1 MTPERWQEVKKVLAS
16 ALELKPEERRVYL
29 DQACPELD
37 LRREVE
43 SLLAAHEQ
51 GDSSFMDQ
59 PVDANPT
66 LEKGAQLGQ
75 YKIFARIGAGGM
87 GEVYRARDTRL
98 SRDVAIKVLPSFL
111 SNDPDRLRRFEQE
124 ARAAAALNHPNILA
138 VHQMGTYEGAP
149 YLVSEL
155 LEGATLREH
164 LKRGPIP
171 LRKVIDCGVQVAGG
185 LAAAHEKGIVHRDL
199 KPENLFVTKD
209 GRMKILDFGLAKL
222 TETKWP
228 VDSKAPTVSRVTEP
242 GVVMGTVG
250 YMAPEQVSGKPVDH
264 RADVFAL
271 GAVLYEM
278 LTGKRAFQ
286 KATSVE
292 TLNAILHED
301 PPGVSQLVSTT
312 PPALQKVVQRCLEK
326 DPEQRF
332 QSASDLAFALEAL
345 LDSTSATAAAIGRP
359 ASRRS
364 GLRAAAAVTIVLAA
378 LVVGGY
384 FYFHRTLLTE
394 KDSIVVADFANTTG
408 DPVFDDTLR
417 QGLSVQ
423 LEQSPFFTIVSGD
436 RITQTLGLMEQPR
449 DARLT
454 PALARQLCERVSAKA
469 VIEGSIASLD
479 NQYIL
484 GLNAVDC
491 QTGEAL
497 AQEQVTADG
506 KTKVLAAL
514 TTAASELRSRLGES
528 RASLETYNVPL
539 VQATTSSLEAL
550 QTYSRCDREF
560 YQSDLATAIQSCEH
574 AVSLDPGF
582 AAPHALLSNLYA
594 FRGDSNLASENA
606 RKAYELR
613 DRASE
618 WEKLFISG
626 LYHIWYTGDF
636 EKAADAS
643 LLWAQTYP
651 LDQRAFSQLD
661 YNYRVLGRYEQALAA
676 SLEAVRLDP
685 TRSQSYVEVATDQVL
700 LNRLEEA
707 RATIQGA
714 QARSLQS
721 LYFPDMLYWIA
732 FLLNDAAG
740 MGKQESDLPAIDKP
754 YVEIGMAT
762 HAGRLSHARDL
773 TQGAIASATRANAME
788 AAAALG
794 ATSALTEALFG
805 NLTGARS
812 AAMRATSMSADWDSR
827 EMSAL
832 ALALAGELP
841 EANNLSADLNR
852 RFPERTCVQFD
863 YLPAIHAAVALRQG
877 GPEEAIAALR
887 AASPYELSFL
897 WPARSPAMMPAYVR
911 GEAYLAAHRGAQAAA
926 EFQRILDHQSVFFFS
941 APIGVL
947 ARLQLGRAYGMQGD
961 TAKAK
966 TAYQDFLALWKDAD
980 PDIPILKQAKAEY
993 ARLQ

>member
-1 MTPERWQEVKKVLAS
+1 MSTMIGQVVSHYRII
-16 ALELKPEERRVYL
+16 
-29 DQACPELD
+29 
-37 LRREVE
+37 
-43 SLLAAHEQ
+43 
-51 GDSSFMDQ
+51 
-59 PVDANPT
+59 
-66 LEKGAQLGQ
+66 EKLG
-75 YKIFARIGAGGM
+75 GGGM
-87 GEVYRARDTRL
+87 GVVYKAEDTRL
-98 SRDVAIKVLPSFL
+98 HRNVALKFLPDDVAQDAQVLA
-111 SNDPDRLRRFEQE
+111 RFQRE
-124 ARAAAALNHPNILA
+124 AQAASALNHPNICTIYDIGEENGRA
-138 VHQMGTYEGAP
+138 FIAMEM
-149 YLVSEL
+149 
-155 LEGATLREH
+155 LEGQTLKH
-164 LKRGPIP
+164 VIRGKPMEVEEI
-171 LRKVIDCGVQVAGG
+171 LDIGVQVADA
-185 LAAAHEKGIVHRDL
+185 LDAAHARGIVHRDI
-199 KPENLFVTKD
+199 KPANIFVTNR
-209 GRMKILDFGLAKL
+209 GHAKILDFGLAKV
-222 TETKWP
+222 TAQPKP
-228 VDSKAPTVSRVTEP
+228 VPEVLAGATAPTVTAVSEAQLTSP
-242 GVVMGTVG
+242 GAALGTVA
-250 YMAPEQVSGKPVDH
+250 YMSPEQARGKELDARTDLFSFGV
-264 RADVFAL
+264 
-271 GAVLYEM
+271 VLYEM
-278 LTGKRAFQ
+278 ATGALPFRGD
-286 KATSVE
+286 TSAVIFE
-292 TLNAILHED
+292 AILNRAPVAPVRLNPD
-301 PPGVSQLVSTT
+301 LPPQLE
-312 PPALQKVVQRCLEK
+312 AIINKALEK
-326 DPEQRF
+326 DRNLRYQH
-332 QSASDLAFALEAL
+332 ASDMRTDLKRLQVDT
-345 LDSTSATAAAIGRP
+345 DSGRSDVAVDQPKSSIGKWGVP
-359 ASRRS
+359 IAS
-364 GLRAAAAVTIVLAA
+364 A
-378 LVVGGY
+378 LVVLGLAVGAYIY
-384 FYFHRTLLTE
+384 FRRAPALTE
-394 KDSIVVADFANTTG
+394 KDSIVVADFTNMTG
-408 DPVFDDTLR
+408 DPVFDGTLR

-514 TTAASELRSRLGES
+514 TTVASELRSKLGES

-539 VQATTSSLEAL
+539 VQATTFSLEAL
-550 QTYSRCDREF
+550 QAYSRCDQEF

-594 FRGDSNLASENA
+594 FRGDSNLASESA

-626 LYHIWYTGDF
+626 LYHIWYTGNF

-651 LDQRAFSQLD
+651 RDQRAFSQLD
-661 YNYRVLGRYEQALAA
+661 YNYRVLGRYDQALAA
-676 SLEAVRLDP
+676 SREAVRLDP
-685 TRSQSYVEVATDQVL
+685 TRSQSHVEVATDQVL

-732 FLLNDAAG
+732 FLLNDAAEI
-740 MGKQESDLPAIDKP
+740 GKQESDLPAIDKP

-762 HAGRLSHARDL
+762 YAGRLSHARDL

-805 NLTGARS
+805 NLTGART
-812 AAMRATSMSADWDSR
+812 AAKRATSMSSDWDSR

-832 ALALAGELP
+832 ALALAGELL

-863 YLPAIHAAVALRQG
+863 YLPAIHAAVALRRG

-911 GEAYLAAHRGAQAAA
+911 GEVYLAAHRGAQAAA

-947 ARLQLGRAYGMQGD
+947 ARLQLARAYAMQGD
-961 TAKAK
+961 TAKAHA
-966 TAYQDFLALWKDAD
+966 AYQDFLALWKDAD

-993 ARLQ
+993 AKLK